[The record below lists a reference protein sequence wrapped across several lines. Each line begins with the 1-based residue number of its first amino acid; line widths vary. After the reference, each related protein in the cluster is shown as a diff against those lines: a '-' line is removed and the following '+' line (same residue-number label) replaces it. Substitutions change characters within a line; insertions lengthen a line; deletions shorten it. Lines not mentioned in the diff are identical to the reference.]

1 MNPKI
6 NQQLD
11 AVVSEG
17 GIGRDPDEIRASL
30 TQNPL
35 IDTGVA
41 PSHIVRP
48 KDEKEL
54 KEVVELANRE
64 GLSLTVT
71 SSTGRHT
78 RGGIAASGDNI
89 LIDLASWK
97 RIEHID
103 RRNRVALIQPGVT
116 YGELAEALRGHG
128 MVIPMPIAPRSGK
141 SVIASVTDREPSTWP
156 NKQWDWG
163 DPVGSTEVI
172 FGNGSLFRTG
182 SAGGP
187 GTLEAQRKSGG
198 AQKFSGGPSQTDLHR
213 VVQGSQGTMGVIT
226 WITVRTE
233 LAPTVQRPFLIGTE
247 SLDALIPFV
256 YEVQR
261 PGLGEHIVI
270 LNRRALGMLMAGSDG
285 ETPGDMSSSLPRY
298 ICLVNIA
305 GFERMAK
312 GRVRYQERDI
322 REIAGRH
329 GLSPAAALGA
339 VSAEALLQ
347 RSTQPCGRLDWRHGL
362 LGDCLSIF
370 FLTTL
375 DRTPPL
381 VKVFH
386 DTAAK
391 HGVADGDIGVYIQPV
406 VQNHSCHVEFMVPF
420 DRDSKGET
428 GRMRALEREA
438 VTGLMGAGAFFSRPY
453 GASQDAVFKQ
463 HPVHYEL
470 LKKVK
475 DIFDPGRVLNKG
487 KWGL

>member
-6 NQQLD
+6 NQQLG
-11 AVVSEG
+11 AVVSKD
-17 GIGRDPDEIRASL
+17 GISRDADEIKASL

-35 IDTGVA
+35 IDAGVA

-48 KDEKEL
+48 RDQKEL
-54 KEVVELANRE
+54 EEIVELANRE

-71 SSTGRHT
+71 SSAGRHT
-78 RGGIAASGDNI
+78 RGGIASSGDNI

-103 RRNRVALIQPGVT
+103 RRNRVCMIQPGVT
-116 YGELAEALRGHG
+116 YGELSEAVKEYG
-128 MVIPMPIAPRSGK
+128 MTVPMPIAPRSGK

-172 FGNGSLFRTG
+172 FGNGSAFRTG

-187 GTLEAQRKSGG
+187 GTLEAQRRSGG

-213 VVQGSQGTMGVIT
+213 VVQGSQGTMGIIT
-226 WITVRTE
+226 WITVRAE
-233 LAPTVQRPFLIGTE
+233 LLPTVQRPLLIGTE
-247 SLDALIPFV
+247 TLDSLIPFV

-270 LNRRALGMLMAGSDG
+270 LNRRALGMLMAGSDDG
-285 ETPGDMSSSLPRY
+285 RLGDVDDSLPRY
-298 ICLVNIA
+298 ICLLNVA

-312 GRVRYQERDI
+312 ERVRYQERDI

-329 GLSPAAALGA
+329 RLSPAPALGA
-339 VSAEALLQ
+339 VSAEALLEA
-347 RSTQPCGRLDWRHGL
+347 STQPCGQLDWRHGL
-362 LGDCLSIF
+362 PGDCLSIF

-381 VKVFH
+381 VKVFY
-386 DTAAK
+386 DTAARR
-391 HGVADGDIGVYIQPV
+391 GVAEGDIGVYIQPV

-420 DRDSKGET
+420 NRDAKGEAD
-428 GRMRALEREA
+428 RMRALEKEA
-438 VTGLMGAGAFFSRPY
+438 VTGLVGAGAFFSRPY
-453 GASQDAVFKQ
+453 GASQDIVFRQ
-463 HPVHYEL
+463 HPVHYEM